1 MERITQV
8 SIKMILGTI
17 GVFGSIA
24 CFFLLLLGHQIATD
38 QAYEQRRQGRGQ
50 RKTKSGD
57 GEQKSHMKIE
67 NPVERMTQVSI
78 KMILGIIGL
87 VFD

>member
-1 MERITQV
+1 MVQTR
-8 SIKMILGTI
+8 
-17 GVFGSIA
+17 
-24 CFFLLLLGHQIATD
+24 HQLAID
-38 QAYEQRRQGRGQ
+38 QAEEVEDQHRQGRDQ

-87 VFD
+87 VLDFIACFFLLLLGFFTKEMF